1 MAEIILPEVELN
13 IYSPKSPGEATV
25 VENYVCTEESSPNI
39 IRHLTFDISGTDL
52 EGKFRVGQSIGVL
65 PPGEDE
71 RGKPHKL
78 RLYSVSSPSNGE
90 GGKRHL
96 VSTTVK
102 RANEEVDGTFY
113 LGVCSNYL
121 CNLKPGD
128 KLKVTGPSGRRYLL
142 PENAHDF
149 NYVFFATGTG
159 IAPFRGMIIEL
170 LESGFKGQVALVFG
184 CPYRTDVIY
193 PKFFNEMAEKHDN
206 FHYIKMISREDRRA
220 DGSKYYVQT
229 AIDDRKETLA
239 PILSQ
244 DNTLIYLCGMKGMET
259 GIYHNLAKQGFMD
272 YLLLKGELEGKAPAD
287 WSWEDLKQ
295 YVKPSDRTFEE
306 VY

>member
-13 IYSPKSPGEATV
+13 INSPKDPAEATL
-25 VENYVCTEESSPNI
+25 VENFVCTSESSPNI

-52 EGKFRVGQSIGVL
+52 VGKFRVGQSIGVL
-65 PPGEDE
+65 APGEDH

-78 RLYSVSSPSNGE
+78 RLYSVSSPSSGE
-90 GGKRHL
+90 GGKPHL

-102 RANEEVDGTFY
+102 RAMDEVDGTFY
-113 LGVCSNYL
+113 MGVCSNYL
-121 CNLKPGD
+121 CNLKVGD

-142 PENAHDF
+142 PVNSEDF

-193 PKFFNEMAEKHDN
+193 PKFFTEMAEKYDN
-206 FHYIKMISREDRRA
+206 FHYIKMISREDRRP

-229 AIDDRKETLA
+229 AIEDHGETLD

-259 GIYHNLAKQGFMD
+259 GIYHNLAKKGFMD
-272 YLLLKGELEGKAPAD
+272 YLLLKKGLEDKDPAD
-287 WSWEDLKQ
+287 WSWEEAKTL
-295 YVKPSDRTFEE
+295 VKPSPRTFEE